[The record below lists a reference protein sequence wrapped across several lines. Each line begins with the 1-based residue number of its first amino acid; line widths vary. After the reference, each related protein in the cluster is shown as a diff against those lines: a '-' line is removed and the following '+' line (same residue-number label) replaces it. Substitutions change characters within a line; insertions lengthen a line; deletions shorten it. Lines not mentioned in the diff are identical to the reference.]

1 MNVLKYISFFK
12 LINIA
17 RVYAGYIL
25 SILSK
30 KVFVFGYPYSLTTEP
45 TNQCNLSCLEC
56 PTGNKTSKVEKGK
69 MTFENYVKIIDQVK
83 KYIVYQMLYFQGEPF
98 LNPDL
103 FKMIKYSDDSRIY
116 TSLSTNGHFLSEQN
130 CEAIIQSGLKTI
142 IISLDGLTQESY
154 EKYRVGG
161 NLKKV
166 QNGIQN
172 LVKAK
177 QKNSVSYPKII
188 IQFLVLSHNENEIEQ
203 LKLYCKGLKID
214 KLELKSAQITSKDNF
229 DLIPKNNKYSRY
241 KSEPHK
247 TLIKSK
253 LKNRCYRIWST
264 ILFTWNGTIL
274 PCCFDKKNQFE
285 IGTILDKDAF
295 EVWDS
300 GAFNIF
306 RKNILK
312 NRKQNLM
319 CCNCTEGLKK

>member
-1 MNVLKYISFFK
+1 MKVLKYISFLK
-12 LINIA
+12 LINITK
-17 RVYAGYIL
+17 VYLGYIL
-25 SILSK
+25 SISFK

-45 TNQCNLSCLEC
+45 TNLCNLNCLEC

-103 FKMIKYSDDSRIY
+103 FKMIKYSDDNRIY

-130 CEAIIQSGLKTI
+130 CEAIIKSGLKKI

-154 EKYRVGG
+154 EKYRVSGD
-161 NLKKV
+161 LKKV

-172 LVKAK
+172 LVKTK
-177 QKNSVSYPKII
+177 QKNSVDYPMII
-188 IQFLVLSHNENEIEQ
+188 IQFLVFKHNENEIEQ
-203 LKLYCKGLKID
+203 LKSYCKGLKID

-241 KSEPHK
+241 KFEARK
-247 TLIKSK
+247 TLIKSS

-264 ILFTWNGTIL
+264 ILFTWNGTLL
-274 PCCFDKKNQFE
+274 PCCFDKKNQHE
-285 IGTILDKDAF
+285 IGNLIDNNAF
-295 EVWDS
+295 KIWNSDVY
-300 GAFNIF
+300 NKF

-312 NRKQNLM
+312 NRKQHLM